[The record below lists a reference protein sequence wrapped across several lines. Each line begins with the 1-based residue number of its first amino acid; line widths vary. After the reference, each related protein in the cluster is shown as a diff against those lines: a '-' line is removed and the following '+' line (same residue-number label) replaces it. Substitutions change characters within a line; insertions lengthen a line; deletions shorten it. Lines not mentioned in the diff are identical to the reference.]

1 MRAIEY
7 AVMSG
12 LLACVVGCR
21 PSSPADTGENAL
33 SHAYLPG
40 RTLLLSDE
48 LTMFE
53 THMRESKKI
62 EISTTVGFDLELT
75 VSKDGADAVNDIRAT
90 VARIWMKA
98 SVPDQS
104 YYIDTAKPET
114 MKDPSAK
121 SMPKLVGAVY
131 HTTVDANGKIAKFT
145 AIKAPDGKLDSA
157 NEMAPVFRGIAK
169 KVFLCVP
176 DDKIGIGR
184 TWKLHREYMCF
195 PLSISLGRI
204 TEDIECKLVKISNK
218 DNNAPTIHVSIS
230 GTTAPSDRHPRMD
243 ITGSIVYRKKSKDL
257 VAYKTQ
263 MSIVGKGQEILITNK
278 VVLTEKTGKKRHTEK
293 K

>member
-1 MRAIEY
+1 MKESTMRAIKY
-7 AVMSG
+7 VVMSG

-21 PSSPADTGENAL
+21 PSSPAATGVNAL

-53 THMRESKKI
+53 TRMREGEKL

-75 VSKDGADAVNDIRAT
+75 VSKGGADAVNNIRAT

-104 YYIDTAKPET
+104 YYMDTAKPET
-114 MKDPSAK
+114 MKDPSSE

-131 HTTVDANGKIAKFT
+131 NTTVDANGKIAKFT
-145 AIKAPDGKLDSA
+145 AIKTPDGKLDSA
-157 NEMAPVFRGIAK
+157 NEMAPVFKGIAE

-184 TWKLHREYMCF
+184 TWKLRREYMCF

-204 TEDIECKLVKISNK
+204 TEDIECKLVKIGDK
-218 DNNAPTIHVSIS
+218 DKNAPTIHISIS
-230 GTTAPSDRHPRMD
+230 GATAPSDRHPEMD
-243 ITGSIVYRKKSKDL
+243 ITGSMVYRKKSKDL

-263 MSIVGKGQEILITNK
+263 MSLSQEGQKILITNK
-278 VVLTEKTGKKRHTEK
+278 VVLAEKTGKH
-293 K
+293 